1 MRDMLSRLLMPALL
15 SAVVFFAVFYWQAQ
29 AELELKN
36 PKVISGWSLATAI
49 IFLLIFN
56 VRKRLSAFNL
66 GLARVWFALH
76 VTVGIL
82 TIAFFIIHAGTFWPV
97 GLYEQL
103 LALGFWLVSLT
114 GIVGVF
120 ITLYF
125 PKRLT
130 NTGIEIIYEKI
141 PEEIFHLRDQVE
153 KTLIACAEECGET
166 TLQEHY
172 SQTLGWYFRRPRFYW
187 SYIIGGNSDKAWLAR
202 HLDSVRRYLS
212 GSEEEFLNKIQT
224 LAERK
229 CLVDEHYARQDVM
242 KKWLLLHLPLSILV
256 FVMSLW
262 HIILVYSYS
271 L

>member
-1 MRDMLSRLLMPALL
+1 MLSRLLVPVVL
-15 SAVVFFAVFYWQAQ
+15 SAAVFFAVFHWQSQ
-29 AELELKN
+29 AALELQN
-36 PKVISGWSLATAI
+36 PKIISGWSLAIAI
-49 IFLLIFN
+49 IFLLVFN
-56 VRKRLSAFNL
+56 VRKRLSAFDI
-66 GLARVWFALH
+66 GLAKVWFSLH
-76 VTVGIL
+76 VAVGLL

-114 GIVGVF
+114 GLVGVF

-130 NTGIEIIYEKI
+130 NTGIEVIYEKI
-141 PEEIFHLRDQVE
+141 PEEIFYLRDQVE
-153 KTLIACAEECGET
+153 KTLVACAEECGET

-187 SYIIGGNSDKAWLAR
+187 AYILGGNSDKAWVAR
-202 HLDSVRRYLS
+202 HIEGVRRYLNS
-212 GSEEEFLNKIQT
+212 AEEEFLNQIQT

-229 CLVDEHYARQDVM
+229 CLVDEHYARQDIM

-256 FVMSLW
+256 FVMSIW
-262 HIILVYSYS
+262 HIILIYSYT